1 VRRPSLAAAA
11 LLAWPAVALA
21 HGDPIVFLAPYV
33 FPALQVVAVATT
45 LACALLLP
53 GAVASIVSV
62 AVALIARASKVRL
75 RFLVEWVIR
84 SFVLSYGLLVVALV
98 LAFRAG
104 AGALVAPDGPS
115 SALADWKLRWF
126 IAIQAGGWTG
136 VITYLLLAPLP
147 MLALL
152 VAFFVR
158 RGAHRRP
165 AP

>member
-1 VRRPSLAAAA
+1 VRRPSRAAAA
-11 LLAWPAVALA
+11 LLAWPTVALA
-21 HGDPIVFLAPYV
+21 HGDPIVLLAPYV
-33 FPALQVVAVATT
+33 FPALQLVAVATT

-84 SFVLSYGLLVVALV
+84 SFVLSYGLLVVALA

-104 AGALVAPDGPS
+104 AGALAVPAEAS
-115 SALADWKLRWF
+115 SPPADWTIRWF
-126 IAIQAGGWTG
+126 VAIQAGGWTG
-136 VITYLLLAPLP
+136 MITYLLLAPVP

-158 RGAHRRP
+158 RGAYRRP
-165 AP
+165 GA